1 MLVNGDCT
9 VIESSSG
16 KNIIIDTGEKEN
28 TVVEYLLDR
37 QIKKVDYLIIS
48 HFDSDHCKNSV
59 EIIEKLKVKNLVI
72 TKQTKESNEFKE
84 TISKAS
90 EKKVNIIVVQKG
102 DTIKIDKDTYFEILW
117 PNNEKI
123 IKENPLNNNSMVAK
137 MYYKTITVLFTGDIE
152 EKAEKQILNEKID
165 IKSTILK
172 IAHHGSKTSSTEE
185 FLKSVNCKIALIG
198 VGKNNKFGHP
208 NEEIIKRLEN
218 NGNIIY
224 RTDELG
230 EITITINK
238 NGKINVENV

>member
-185 FLKSVNCKIALIG
+185 FLKYVNCKIALIG
-198 VGKNNKFGHP
+198 VGKDNKFGHP

>member
-1 MLVNGDCT
+1 M
-9 VIESSSG
+9 
-16 KNIIIDTGEKEN
+16 
-28 TVVEYLLDR
+28 EYLLDR

-185 FLKSVNCKIALIG
+185 FLKYVNCKIALIG
-198 VGKNNKFGHP
+198 VGKDNKFGHP